1 MKREMSQSTTDGN
14 GNPRP
19 FYLAVV
25 PQRTHR
31 AVHDRA
37 RDGMDDIG
45 GGRARQ
51 RRDKEG

>member
-25 PQRTHR
+25 PRRTHR

-37 RDGMDDIG
+37 GDDIE

-51 RRDKEG
+51 RRDKEV